1 MPHFIRRLPGFLRS
15 QLREHATLSLA
26 FTAIFAFFAPLVA
39 AEAGK
44 GTLDLVLRGAHVE
57 GMPLVWSERQV
68 ELLARDGRLWSF
80 APDEA
85 KQARQI
91 SPSFRG
97 YSAAQLRS
105 RLSRELGKSFEISGT
120 GHYLVAHA
128 PGQKDY
134 WSRRFEDLYRSFV
147 HYFSVRGFNLT
158 DPEFPLVAIVFRNQQ
173 DFLRYAEQD
182 GAKIS
187 AQVLGYYS
195 PVSNRVS
202 LFDIGGGKASADDW
216 HFNADT
222 IIHEATHQTA
232 FNTGV
237 HTRFG
242 ETPRW
247 VAEGLGTMFEAKGVW
262 DSTHASSRA
271 DRLNRGRLARFK
283 NFVSRRPAGSL
294 AEFISSDQVFRVD
307 PDAAYAEAWALSF
320 FLVET
325 RPRKYSEYLSRTAK
339 RPAFRAYPAAERL
352 ADFTAVFGSDLR
364 LLESHYL
371 KFMDEVR

>member
-1 MPHFIRRLPGFLRS
+1 MRL
-15 QLREHATLSLA
+15 ATWASFSLIFSTLAVLS
-26 FTAIFAFFAPLVA
+26 IAPSDA
-39 AEAGK
+39 AETGRT
-44 GTLDLVLRGAHVE
+44 TLDLVLRGTHIE
-57 GMPLVWSERQV
+57 GMPLVWSERKV

-85 KQARQI
+85 KQAREI

-97 YSAAQLRS
+97 YSAGELRS
-105 RLSRELGKSFEISGT
+105 LLSRELGKSFEISGT

-147 HYFSVRGFNLT
+147 HYFSVRGFRLAE
-158 DPEFPLVAIVFRNQQ
+158 PEFPLVAIVFRNQQ
-173 DFLRYAEQD
+173 DFLRYAERD

-262 DSTHASSRA
+262 DSTHHSSRA
-271 DRLNRGRLARFK
+271 DRLNQGRLARFK
-283 NFVSRRPAGSL
+283 NYVSRRPAGSL
-294 AEFISSDQVFRVD
+294 AEFVSSDQVFRSD
-307 PDAAYAEAWALSF
+307 PDAAYAEAWAFSF

-325 RPRKYSEYLSRTAK
+325 RPRKYSEYLTRTAK

-352 ADFTAVFGSDLR
+352 ADFTAVFGNDLR
-364 LLESHYL
+364 LLEAHYL
-371 KFMDEVR
+371 KFMTDELR

>member
-1 MPHFIRRLPGFLRS
+1 MRLITW
-15 QLREHATLSLA
+15 ATSSLA
-26 FTAIFAFFAPLVA
+26 FSAVLAFSIAPLVA
-39 AEAGK
+39 AEG
-44 GTLDLVLRGAHVE
+44 GRWTLDLVLRGTHIE
-57 GMPLVWSERQV
+57 GMPLVWTERQV

-80 APDEA
+80 SPQEA
-85 KQARQI
+85 KQAHQI

-97 YSAAQLRS
+97 YSAGELRS
-105 RLSRELGKSFEISGT
+105 LLSRELGKSFEISGT

-147 HYFSVRGFNLT
+147 HYFSVRGFKLAE
-158 DPEFPLVAIVFRNQQ
+158 PEFPLVAIVFRNQQ
-173 DFLRYAEQD
+173 DFFRYAEHD

-216 HFNADT
+216 HANADT

-247 VAEGLGTMFEAKGVW
+247 VAEGLGTMFEAKGVG
-262 DSTHASSRA
+262 DATHHSSRPE
-271 DRLNRGRLARFK
+271 RLNRGRLARFQM
-283 NFVSRRPAGSL
+283 FAPRRPSGAL
-294 AEFISSDQVFRVD
+294 A
-307 PDAAYAEAWALSF
+307 AL
-320 FLVET
+320 V
-325 RPRKYSEYLSRTAK
+325 
-339 RPAFRAYPAAERL
+339 L
-352 ADFTAVFGSDLR
+352 ADRAL
-364 LLESHYL
+364 
-371 KFMDEVR
+371 